1 MNTLAAPVDSVLT
14 GQFVRLKNSVERG
27 DPAKNEGEKQK

>member
-1 MNTLAAPVDSVLT
+1 VLA